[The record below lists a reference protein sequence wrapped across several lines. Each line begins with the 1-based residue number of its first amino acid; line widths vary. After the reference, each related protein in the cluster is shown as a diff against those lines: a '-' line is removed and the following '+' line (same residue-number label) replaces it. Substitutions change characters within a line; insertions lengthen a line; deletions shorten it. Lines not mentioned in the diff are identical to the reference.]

1 MFAPTVAICPNVP
14 PDPVLRWIRVSVSLA
29 FGSCQDRLIWVVEPA
44 VADRPVGA
52 SGEATVP
59 VPVTALVVPPAP
71 LKVTLLEKVPVEV
84 GLKRTVTRWLWPA
97 EREEE
102 PPEVTRN
109 GAPAVAAPL
118 TTPPPVFFTVEAK
131 SARPPAG
138 TLAQDR
144 ELGATLCVV
153 GGAVTR

>member
-14 PDPVLRWIRVSVSLA
+14 PDPVFRSIRVSVSLP
-29 FGSCQDRLIWVVEPA
+29 FGSCQARLIWVVEPA

-71 LKVTLLEKVPVEV
+71 LKVTLLEKVPAEV

-102 PPEVTRN
+102 PPAMTRN
-109 GAPAVAAPL
+109 GEPTVAVTL
-118 TTPPPVFFTVEAK
+118 TTPPP
-131 SARPPAG
+131 
-138 TLAQDR
+138 
-144 ELGATLCVV
+144 
-153 GGAVTR
+153 